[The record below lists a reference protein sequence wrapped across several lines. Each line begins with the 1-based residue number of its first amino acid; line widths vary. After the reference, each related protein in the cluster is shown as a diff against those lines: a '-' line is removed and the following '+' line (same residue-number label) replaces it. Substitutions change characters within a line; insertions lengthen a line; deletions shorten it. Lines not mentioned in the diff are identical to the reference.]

1 MNTFKNLSRK
11 NDKYGNLHF
20 ISFMSSIL
28 ARLAYFND
36 NKFLTMY
43 NSIFGP
49 VISEKILTDIDN
61 VTQDNLSKLLN
72 DQDLFGLTGQDGDIF
87 KNNEYIYNNK
97 RFIDVL
103 SLNIPQNVNIITN
116 EIKGTISL
124 TNPVVVP
131 PETVKYISIGWSN
144 YGEIYVVADK
154 RMPNTLFVL
163 FRGTYSA
170 KTAALYSKPTSV
182 VPLNVCNDK
191 NGKSEAFLYGIFKPS
206 VELLHTTIEAMS
218 YLATN
223 FLGATQPNSIKV
235 FTTGHSLGGAMSTNF
250 AYLWMGVKK
259 TAPYD
264 SAPYNVLS
272 NNIVCISLGAPRCM
286 SSSVAE
292 KFCNFI
298 SQQKILYLRIAT
310 RGDPVAGLPPK
321 TGFQHPCST
330 NEEMRKVVMEHCN
343 AQLTMRPL
351 PNVNYNGDLDCQ
363 NYTARM
369 YVPNMLSHTVY
380 LDILYLSAVDIV
392 NFVKGIGV
400 SKEVLRTKDKSTVC
414 RLVLGSTNNYKA
426 IFFDVNKARLTPS
439 TLDAAEE
446 VQLSKPEPMN
456 MNIPQNSEMAQS
468 VGGGFFSSLFSSK
481 PAVTAAAPATA
492 PLPPQQVAQPLPPP
506 VTQPQAQAPSKSFL
520 KIGGKIAEDI
530 RMDKIAFQKLISEM
544 VPLSGDL
551 CPQSG
556 KMSEPFTNTV
566 MPDLSC
572 PSLKF
577 GGKNKKHKS
586 HKRHKNAN
594 KNKTKRNKNRTKR
607 GNRK

>member
-1 MNTFKNLSRK
+1 MLNTFKNFSRK
-11 NDKYGNLHF
+11 NDKYGEVHF

-49 VISEKILTDIDN
+49 IIPEKVLRDIDN
-61 VTQDNLSKLLN
+61 VTQNNLKQLLN
-72 DQDLFGLTGQDGDIF
+72 DQELFGLTGQDGDIF

-97 RFIDVL
+97 NFIDVL
-103 SLNIPQNVNIITN
+103 SLNIPQNVNITTS
-116 EIKGTISL
+116 EIKGTVTLS
-124 TNPVVVP
+124 NPVVVP

-144 YGEIYVVADK
+144 YGEIYIVADK
-154 RMPNTLFVL
+154 RMPHTLFVI

-223 FLGATQPNSIKV
+223 FLGATEENSIKV

-250 AYLWMGVKK
+250 AYLWMGIKK
-259 TAPYD
+259 TSPYD

-298 SQQKILYLRIAT
+298 SQQKILYLRITT
-310 RGDPVAGLPPK
+310 RGDPVTGLPPK

-330 NEEMRKVVMEHCN
+330 SEEMRKVVMEQCSS
-343 AQLTMRPL
+343 QLTMRPL
-351 PNVNYNGDLDCQ
+351 PNVNYDGDLDCQ

-369 YVPNMLSHTVY
+369 YAPNMLSHTIY
-380 LDILYLSAVDIV
+380 LDILYLNAVDIV
-392 NFVKGIGV
+392 NFIKGVGV
-400 SKEVLRTKDKSTVC
+400 SKEVLRTKEKSTVC

-439 TLDAAEE
+439 TLDAIEE
-446 VQLSKPEPMN
+446 VQLVNETPMN
-456 MNIPQNSEMAQS
+456 IDVPENSGIPQTM
-468 VGGGFFSSLFSSK
+468 GGGFFSSFGSST
-481 PAVTAAAPATA
+481 PAVQ
-492 PLPPQQVAQPLPPP
+492 PQQLAQPLPPAP
-506 VTQPQAQAPSKSFL
+506 AQQAPAQQQAPSKSFL

-530 RMDKIAFQKLISEM
+530 RMDKLAFQRLISEM

-556 KMSEPFTNTV
+556 KMSEPFTNTI

-594 KNKTKRNKNRTKR
+594 KNKTKRKKNKTKR
-607 GNRK
+607 NNRK